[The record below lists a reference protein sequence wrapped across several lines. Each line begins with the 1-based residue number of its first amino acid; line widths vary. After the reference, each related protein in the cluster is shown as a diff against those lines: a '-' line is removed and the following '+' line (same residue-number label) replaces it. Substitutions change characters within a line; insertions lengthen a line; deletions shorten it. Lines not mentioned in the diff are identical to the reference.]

1 MNTEQALKAKTIS
14 VNMKRLL
21 LVAFVMSAFSTAY
34 TQQPSNSPADKL
46 LGIYVHQH
54 WSYNHPYAARTW
66 TLDDWVGYLDGV
78 KKLGYNSV
86 LIWPMLETIPDPMTP
101 SDEANLAKISKVI
114 DIAKHRYG
122 LKVSIVFCP
131 NVSPK
136 SEIGRKYTFEK
147 RPFFYTDDRVDPGDP
162 VAFGQLMAWRERL
175 FKPLANADGLFI
187 IDSDPGGYPGSTNLE
202 FAYILTAHR
211 RMLDRLR
218 PGIEVHYWAHFGWES
233 YGKFYATGDLVHGT
247 AEEVQDAMKLID
259 RQNIEPWGVASSG
272 FGTTVGDAIGMGDHV
287 LAFNYGA
294 IEGEPSFP
302 LTIFGGDRAYDG
314 GKNGAER
321 GAFGNAQSHCIQL
334 PNTFA
339 FARGARGL
347 PAEKADYVAFANELI
362 KGQGANIVEGW
373 EALQGEDSK
382 RMAQAAK
389 KLAAVAKQ
397 PLEMGD
403 LNGLLFGDAKRF
415 IDDLVIQLQVV
426 SSLHAFKDAVSRH
439 PNTHRKVKETFATF
453 VGHVETWQLR
463 HGYSNHWYWPVM
475 IETLKKLESH
485 PIDATLA
492 TLTWVSEEG
501 DTPFERVKNGL
512 ARLEDYSPRLIAAM
526 KQALADW
533 K

>member
-1 MNTEQALKAKTIS
+1 
-14 VNMKRLL
+14 MKRLL
-21 LVAFVMSAFSTAY
+21 LIAVSIIANY
-34 TQQPSNSPADKL
+34 TTYAQQPTDERSEKL

-78 KKLGYNSV
+78 KQLGYNSV

-101 SDEANLAKISKVI
+101 SDEANLEKIGKVI
-114 DIAKHRYG
+114 DMAKNQYN

-147 RPFFYTDDRVDPGDP
+147 RPFFYTDDRVNPSDP
-162 VAFGQLMAWRERL
+162 VAFGKLMAWRERL
-175 FKPLANADGLFI
+175 FKSLANADGLFI

-218 PGIEVHYWAHFGWES
+218 PGIEIYYWAHFGWES
-233 YGKFYATGDLVHGT
+233 YGKFYATGNLVHGT
-247 AEEVQDAMKLID
+247 AAEVQDAMKLID
-259 RQNIEPWGVASSG
+259 RQNIGPWGVASSG
-272 FGTTVGDAIGMGDHV
+272 FGTTVGDAIGMGDRV

-302 LTIFGGDRAYDG
+302 LTSYGGSRAYDG

-321 GAFGNAQSHCIQL
+321 GAFGNAQSHCLQL

-339 FARGARGL
+339 FARGAQGL
-347 PAEKADYVAFANELI
+347 PAEKADYVAFADELI
-362 KGQGANIVEGW
+362 KGQGALIVEGW

-382 RMAQAAK
+382 RMDNAAK
-389 KLAAVAKQ
+389 RLAALAKR
-397 PLEMGD
+397 PLETGS
-403 LNGLLFGDAKRF
+403 LKGLLFGDANRF
-415 IDDLVIQLQVV
+415 IEDLVIQLRVM
-426 SSLHAFKDAVSRH
+426 SSLHAFKDAVSRYPKNH
-439 PNTHRKVKETFATF
+439 QAVRKTFTAF
-453 VGHVETWQLR
+453 VGHIEAWQQR

-475 IETLKKLESH
+475 IDALKKLESK
-485 PIDATLA
+485 PIDETLA

-512 ARLEDYSPRLIAAM
+512 ARLEDYSPRLIRAM

-533 K
+533 GKQ

>member
-1 MNTEQALKAKTIS
+1 
-14 VNMKRLL
+14 MKRFLCIAIAL
-21 LVAFVMSAFSTAY
+21 MTYGAASSQEQGNVQS
-34 TQQPSNSPADKL
+34 DKL

-66 TLDDWVGYLDGV
+66 TLEDWKGYLDGV
-78 KKLGYNSV
+78 KKLGYNNV

-101 SDEANLAKISKVI
+101 SDEANLKKISQVI
-114 DIAKHRYG
+114 DIAKNQYQ

-136 SEIGRKYTFEK
+136 SEIGRQYTFEE
-147 RPFFYTDDRVDPGDP
+147 RPFFYTDDRVDPSDP
-162 VAFGQLMAWRERL
+162 VAFGKLMEWRERL

-202 FAYILTAHR
+202 FAYILTSHR

-218 PGIEVHYWAHFGWES
+218 PGIEIYYWAHFGWES
-233 YGKFYATGDLVHGT
+233 YGKFYATGELVHGT

-259 RQNIEPWGVASSG
+259 RQQIEPWGVASSG
-272 FGTTVGDAIGMGDHV
+272 FGTTVGDAIGMSDRV

-302 LTIFGGDRAYDG
+302 LTIYGGDRAYHG
-314 GKNGAER
+314 GKNHAER
-321 GAFGNAQSHCIQL
+321 GVFGNAQSHCLQL

-339 FARGARGL
+339 LARGAQGL
-347 PAEKADYVAFANELI
+347 PVEKEDYIAFANDLI
-362 KGQGANIVEGW
+362 KGQGATIVEGW

-382 RMAQAAK
+382 RMDKAAK
-389 KLAAVAKQ
+389 ALAAMAKKPMELGKLQ
-397 PLEMGD
+397 
-403 LNGLLFGDAKRF
+403 GLLFGSGQRF
-415 IDDLVIQLQVV
+415 VDDLVIQLQVM
-426 SSLHAFKDAVSRH
+426 SSLHAFKDAVNQY
-439 PNTHRKVKETFATF
+439 PKGHRTVKKTFAAF
-453 VGHVETWQLR
+453 VGHVDGWQKR

-475 IETLKKLESH
+475 IEALKKLEAK
-485 PIDATLA
+485 PIDDTLA

-512 ARLEDYSPRLIAAM
+512 ARLEDYSPRLIKAM
-526 KQALADW
+526 KQVVEDW